1 MSDPKSKDDIP
12 HFIEAYNLDMSIVK
26 KPLHEFKSMN
36 DFFIRELK
44 PGARPIAGLRRGRDG
59 GEDRSDPDSFTIFR
73 PYLARFP
80 PRFPP
85 FFARFHRLAEAV
97 PTSQKPEPSSGSS
110 SRRGPHTV

>member
-59 GEDRSDPDSFTIFR
+59 GEDRSDPDSFTPFR
-73 PYLARFP
+73 PYLARCP
-80 PRFPP
+80 PVVSCFLRVFTVST
-85 FFARFHRLAEAV
+85 RRLQRAA
-97 PTSQKPEPSSGSS
+97 SQNPGPRN
-110 SRRGPHTV
+110 SRHEGA

>member
-1 MSDPKSKDDIP
+1 MIYLALAGQEMSDPKSKDDIP

-59 GEDRSDPDSFTIFR
+59 GEDRSVVVSAADCRLMCFPSWDDATRCATHLVR
-73 PYLARFP
+73 PP
-80 PRFPP
+80 QDII
-85 FFARFHRLAEAV
+85 V
-97 PTSQKPEPSSGSS
+97 SSTGNGGQK
-110 SRRGPHTV
+110 

>member
-59 GEDRSDPDSFTIFR
+59 GEDRSVVVSAADCRLMCFPSWDDATRCAPHLFQPNTDPCVQ
-73 PYLARFP
+73 LW
-80 PRFPP
+80 
-85 FFARFHRLAEAV
+85 
-97 PTSQKPEPSSGSS
+97 K
-110 SRRGPHTV
+110 